1 MEQVHTV
8 GLDIAKHVFQVHVA
22 RASGEV
28 ALRKMLRQR
37 CHCRVVIVPLIACLS
52 KPLSRHSALAAGAT
66 LHAPKTAV
74 RTTLETGS

>member
-8 GLDIAKHVFQVHVA
+8 GLDIAKHVFQVHGA

-37 CHCRVVIVPLIACLS
+37 CHCRVVIVPLIVGARIL
-52 KPLSRHSALAAGAT
+52 KAARHTVHAAQ
-66 LHAPKTAV
+66 
-74 RTTLETGS
+74 R